1 MEKLLRFLKE
11 ENGVTAIEYALIASV
26 VALGI
31 LVALLFLRNSLRNKY
46 NTIANTVNTNYAS

>member
-1 MEKLLRFLKE
+1 MDKLIRFFKE
-11 ENGVTAIEYALIASV
+11 EDGVTAIEYALIASV

-31 LVALLFLRNSLRNKY
+31 LVALLFLRNSLNNKY